1 MRLWTWFQCEFL
13 DQSIVP
19 DIKTAIAKG
28 QGKIHRT
35 LLWPTKIHR
44 QIMVRFSIAIII
56 CKLPPKIR
64 KGLETIQIRRTITD
78 RGVRRNTGKK
88 LECCE
93 LVKVGICGTL
103 IGFFLSELLELHR
116 LHLIKQKMEY
126 TKCIPIGHSK
136 TDKRRKRNA
145 KE

>member
-93 LVKVGICGTL
+93 LVKLDICGTL
-103 IGFFLSELLELHR
+103 IGFFSFRTSRTTPPPPNQTKNGIYE
-116 LHLIKQKMEY
+116 MY
-126 TKCIPIGHSK
+126 TNRAFQ
-136 TDKRRKRNA
+136 D
-145 KE
+145 